1 LHLAAMGG
9 TAEHAV
15 CANLLLRYGVD
26 PMQPD
31 LGGTSAVELARASDT
46 ASVSSLFSPFPWE
59 ATRDCC
65 SLRVG
70 IPSAR
75 PRKLE
80 LALLASVGS

>member
-31 LGGTSAVELARASDT
+31 LGGTSAVELARASEHR
-46 ASVSSLFSPFPWE
+46 VCEQLFLP
-59 ATRDCC
+59 
-65 SLRVG
+65 L
-70 IPSAR
+70 
-75 PRKLE
+75 
-80 LALLASVGS
+80 SVGSYS